1 MAELL
6 HNRYELVASLGAGGE
21 ARVVKALD
29 RRHDRFVALKIRRI
43 RNGRVRE
50 ELLSEARILLAISP
64 HPALPLVREDF
75 FEADSYVVAMDWVDG
90 VDLATLLA
98 DRGRPGL
105 APSSA
110 LAYLAQAA
118 EALTHLHSQH
128 PSVIH
133 GDVKPANLILTRGGR
148 VKLVDFG
155 LSSAPDAP
163 PRRTGTPGFRAPE
176 LATDGVASRASD
188 IYALAATAFALLTGS
203 APSGVLPSWEGID
216 REQAEQLEAAIRLG
230 LATDPARRPASPG
243 ELVERLRAGWGAALP
258 TGFVTFCMSDI
269 EGSTA
274 MWDADPGA
282 MAEAVVRHDEI
293 IGDQVESRG
302 GSLIESMGEG
312 DSTVSVF
319 DSAPDALEAAL
330 AATRALADA
339 PWPDGLRIAVRFG
352 LHSGEADRR
361 GADYYGPATNLA
373 ARLRG
378 EADGGQIFLSSVTA
392 DLVANRL
399 PVGCDLVDLGPH
411 RLKGVSAPERIRA
424 LSGPGVDAP
433 RPVTECPYRG
443 LLAFEAE
450 DREFF
455 FGREEV
461 VRDLLRRLTPGRLVA
476 LVGASGSGKSSVLRA
491 GLVAAVNAGEVEGVE
506 SVRLVVPGA
515 DAGADSAGV
524 TGQVVVVDQ
533 FEELFTLCEDPT
545 RRRAFVDAMLDLPG
559 PVVIG
564 VRADRYGQL
573 STHGELA
580 RAVAENQILLGAM
593 TDAEL
598 ERAVTEPARLAGLKL
613 EPGLVELVLR
623 DVAGEPGALPLLSH
637 ALRATWERREGRTV
651 TVDAYRRSGGVA
663 SAVAQTADTLVG
675 ALPDEQRPLVRNL
688 FLRLTELGEG
698 IEDTRRRVPIGDLVA
713 EGATLD
719 TVQALLG
726 HLAQARLL
734 TLGEDTAEVAHEV
747 LIREWPALRRWLD
760 EDREGLRLH
769 RRLGDAARLWE
780 SGGREAS
787 DLYRGARLTA
797 ALEWAQQHRSNLN
810 ATESA
815 FLEESRQAGE
825 RDADRQRRANRR
837 LRGLLVGTAVFLA
850 VALVAGALALV
861 QRGRARDAQRTAE
874 GQALRSDAERVGALA
889 VADTTLDRRLLLAV
903 AAMRLDDRVE
913 TRGDLLSVL
922 QATPA
927 AFRLIRPSASDIT
940 ALAVSP
946 TGRLLASGD
955 SAGGVRFYD
964 IRTWRPIGPAV
975 RLAGQVSGQA
985 MAFAPEGNVLAAA
998 TATGGNRSDLYLFQA
1013 PSRTARLVASWP
1025 SVPSALGPP
1034 RYTRVAFSP
1043 DATRLAVAVATA
1055 APGSPVPTGERLLV
1069 LEMPSGRVVWQRRYP
1084 LRPGQQEVS
1093 VAFRSDGT
1101 LVTSAQ
1107 QGETLVWSARSGRI
1121 ERRFPIGGPFGISPD
1136 GRFAGLARNSPDPAN
1151 PSASLAVLD
1160 LTTGRRR
1167 AMTPLPAQG
1176 WIVSVAFTPDGRR
1189 LVGSSFEGA
1198 LRVWDLASGVI
1209 VQTFAGLV
1217 SGTNLAVTP
1226 DGRTVVTAAETGTVA
1241 AWDLSGSQQLARESR
1256 WDAPDGGCLNTPCF
1270 VVNPQS
1276 TLMAASQA
1284 NGTVAVIDLRTRRVI
1299 DTLPAGSGRPAEALA
1314 FFPDGQRLA
1323 VGGVSRR
1330 FTGRLTLWD
1339 VRARKALRSIRFA
1352 KPVWWVAVTP
1362 DGRRLAVQ
1370 TRNAVSPLSR
1380 VEVRDVASD
1389 RVLYSRTT
1397 TIDRGRGG
1405 LFFSPDGRR
1414 LAVLICC
1421 RPGSP
1426 IEVWDARSGKREL
1439 SVPVDGHATSLA
1451 FSPDGR
1457 LLAAATNGGRILLL
1471 DAEDGARVGPAIEV
1485 GKTEIDPVSFSPD
1498 GRLLAAS
1505 SADATAAVWD
1515 VATRTR
1521 LGTTFPAVQGAPI
1534 AHFAPDGDLV
1544 IAYDADAVKWPMNP
1558 RTWARFACDV
1568 AGRDLTPA
1576 EWEDILPDRDHERV
1590 CPP

>member
-1 MAELL
+1 MPELL
-6 HNRYELVASLGAGGE
+6 NNRYELVESLGAGGE

-29 RRHDRFVALKIRRI
+29 RRHDRLVALKIRRI
-43 RNGRVRE
+43 GNGRVRE

-64 HPALPLVREDF
+64 HPGLPLVREDF

-90 VDLATLLA
+90 VDLATLMA

-118 EALTHLHSQH
+118 EALSHLHSQD
-128 PSVIH
+128 PPVIH

-148 VKLVDFG
+148 IKLVDFG
-155 LSSAPDAP
+155 LSSAPDAQ
-163 PRRTGTPGFRAPE
+163 RRRSGTPGFRAPE
-176 LATDGVASRASD
+176 LAADGVASRASD
-188 IYALAATAFALLTGS
+188 VYALAATAFALLTGS

-243 ELVERLRAGWGAALP
+243 ELVERLRAGWSAALP

-282 MAEAVVRHDEI
+282 MGEAVVLHEEI

-302 GSLIESMGEG
+302 GSLISSMGEG

-319 DSAPDALEAAL
+319 DSAPAALEAAL
-330 AATRALADA
+330 AATRALAVE
-339 PWPDGLRIAVRFG
+339 PWPDGVRITVRFG

-361 GADYYGPATNLA
+361 GADYYGPAINLA

-399 PVGCDLVDLGPH
+399 PEGCDLVDLGPH

-424 LSGPGVDAP
+424 LRGAGVDAP
-433 RPVTECPYRG
+433 RPVAECPYRG

-461 VRDLLRRLTPGRLVA
+461 VRDLLQRLNPGRLVA

-491 GLVAAVNAGEVEGVE
+491 GLVAAVNAGEVRGVE

-515 DAGADSAGV
+515 DARLDAAGASD
-524 TGQVVVVDQ
+524 QLVVVDQ
-533 FEELFTLCEDPT
+533 FEELFTQCEDPA
-545 RRRAFVDAMLDLPG
+545 RRRAFIDAMLDLPG

-564 VRADRYGQL
+564 VRADLYGQL
-573 STHGELA
+573 GSHGELA

-593 TDAEL
+593 TDTEL

-637 ALRATWERREGRTV
+637 ALRATWERREGRTL

-663 SAVAQTADTLVG
+663 SAVARTADSLVD
-675 ALPDEQRPLVRNL
+675 ALPDEERPLVRNL

-713 EGATLD
+713 EGATPD
-719 TVQALLG
+719 TVRALLG
-726 HLAQARLL
+726 RLARARLL

-769 RRLGDAARLWE
+769 RRLGDAARLWDA
-780 SGGREAS
+780 GGREAS
-787 DLYRGARLTA
+787 DLYRGARLAA
-797 ALEWAQQHRSNLN
+797 ALEWAQQHRGTLN
-810 ATESA
+810 PTERA
-815 FLEESRQAGE
+815 FLDESWHADE
-825 RDADRQRRANRR
+825 RDAERQRRTNRR
-837 LRGLLVGTAVFLA
+837 LRGLLIGTAIFLA
-850 VALVAGALALV
+850 VALLAGVLALV

-874 GQALRSDAERVGALA
+874 AQALRSDAERVGALA
-889 VADTTLDRRLLLAV
+889 TAETTLDRRLLLAV
-903 AAMRLDDRVE
+903 AGMRLDDRVE
-913 TRGDLLSVL
+913 TRSDLLGVL

-927 AFRLIRPSASDIT
+927 AFRLIRPTVRGIE

-946 TGRLLASGD
+946 TGRLLAFGD
-955 SAGGVRFYD
+955 TAGAVRFYD
-964 IRTWRPIGPAV
+964 IRTWRPIGSAV
-975 RLAGQVSGQA
+975 RLAGQVTHAA
-985 MAFAPEGNVLAAA
+985 MAFAPEGNVLVAA
-998 TATGGNRSDLYLFQA
+998 TATGANRSNLYVLHP
-1013 PSRTARLVASWP
+1013 PSRNARLVASVP
-1025 SVPSALGPP
+1025 STPSALGPP
-1034 RYTRVAFSP
+1034 RYTRMAFSP
-1043 DATRLAVAVATA
+1043 DAKRLAVAVATA
-1055 APGSPVPTGERLLV
+1055 TRGAPAPTGERLL
-1069 LEMPSGRVVWQRRYP
+1069 LLAMPSGRVVWRRTYP
-1084 LRPGQQEVS
+1084 LRPGQQEAS
-1093 VAFRSDGT
+1093 VAFTPDGT

-1107 QGETLVWSARSGRI
+1107 QGETMLWNAASGRI
-1121 ERRFPIGGPFGISPD
+1121 TRTFAIGGPLAISPD
-1136 GRFAGLARNSPDPAN
+1136 GRLAAVARNSPDPAN
-1151 PSASLAVLD
+1151 PSASLTLLD

-1167 AMTPLPAQG
+1167 ALTPLPAQA
-1176 WIVSVAFTPDGRR
+1176 WMTAVAFTPDGRR
-1189 LVGSSFEGA
+1189 LVGGSFEGA
-1198 LRVWDLASGVI
+1198 LRVWDLATGAI
-1209 VQTFAGLV
+1209 AQTFAGQT
-1217 SGTNLAVTP
+1217 SGETAMTP
-1226 DGRTVVTAAETGTVA
+1226 DGRTVITGAETGTVV
-1241 AWDLSGSQQLARESR
+1241 AWDLSGSQQLGRGFR
-1256 WDAPDGGCLNTPCF
+1256 WNAPNAGCLNTPCF

-1276 TLMAASQA
+1276 TLMATAQA
-1284 NGTVAVIDLRTRRVI
+1284 DGTVALIVLRTRRVI
-1299 DTLPAGSGRPAEALA
+1299 DTLPARSGQPAEALA
-1314 FFPDGQRLA
+1314 FFPDGRRLA
-1323 VGGVSRR
+1323 VGGVAGVA
-1330 FTGRLTLWD
+1330 GRVTLWD
-1339 VRARKALRSIRFA
+1339 VRARTVLRSIRFA
-1352 KPVWWVAVTP
+1352 GPVWWVAVSP
-1362 DGRRLAVQ
+1362 DGRLLAVL
-1370 TRNAVSPLSR
+1370 TRNAISPLAR
-1380 VEVRDVASD
+1380 VEVRDVASN
-1389 RVLYSRTT
+1389 RVLYVRTT
-1397 TIDRGRGG
+1397 RIDRGRGG

-1426 IEVWDARSGKREL
+1426 IEVWDARTGKRQL
-1439 SVPVDGHATSLA
+1439 SVSVDGYATSLD
-1451 FSPDGR
+1451 FSPDGG
-1457 LLAAATNGGRILLL
+1457 LLAAGTNDGKILLL
-1471 DAEDGARVGPAIEV
+1471 TARNAARPGPTIEV
-1485 GKTEIDPVSFSPD
+1485 GKDEINSVSFSPD
-1498 GRLLAAS
+1498 GGLLAAS
-1505 SADATAAVWD
+1505 SADQTATVWD
-1515 VATRTR
+1515 VASRSR
-1521 LGTTFPAVQGAPI
+1521 LGTTFPTTQGAAPV

-1544 IAYDADAVKWPMNP
+1544 ISYLADAVKWPMNP
-1558 RTWARFACDV
+1558 RTWERFACDV
-1568 AGRDLTPA
+1568 AGRDLTVA
-1576 EWEDILPDRDHERV
+1576 EWEEILPNRDHERV